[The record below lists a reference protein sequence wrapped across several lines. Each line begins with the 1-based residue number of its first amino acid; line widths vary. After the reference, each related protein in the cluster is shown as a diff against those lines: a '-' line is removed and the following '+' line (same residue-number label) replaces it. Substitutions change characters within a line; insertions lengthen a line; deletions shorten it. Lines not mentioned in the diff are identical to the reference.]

1 MRMKKKITLQSV
13 LLTLIVFALAAC
25 LLFPVYFL
33 VVASLQPTQYM
44 FSRGMSLVL
53 GDTGTLANYR
63 TLFDYREGMYFTWYK
78 NSILITLLQ
87 TMLSLFFSSMA
98 GYALGVYRFRGRGV
112 VFTLML
118 LVMMIPL
125 EIIML
130 PLYKLSIAMHSINTV
145 AGVILPFIL
154 SPICIFFFQ
163 QFVSGLGVSFMEAG
177 RIDGCTE
184 FGIYFRIM
192 VPLMKP
198 AFGAMTILIAMNS
211 WNGFLWPL
219 IVLRTN
225 ENLTLPIGLASLIS
239 ANAQKMEVLLPGAV
253 LSILPIVI
261 LFLFNQKKFISGLTS
276 GGVKA

>member
-1 MRMKKKITLQSV
+1 MSKKFTLQSV
-13 LLTLIVFALAAC
+13 LLIFGMILVAVC
-25 LLFPVYFL
+25 SLFPVYFL

-44 FSRGMSLVL
+44 FSRGLSLVL
-53 GDTGTLANYR
+53 GDTATFANYL
-63 TLFDYREGMYFTWYK
+63 TLFTYRDGLYFTWYF
-78 NSILITLLQ
+78 NSILITVLQ
-87 TMLSLFFSSMA
+87 TVFSLFFSSMV
-98 GYALGVYRFRGRGV
+98 GYALGVYRFRGRGL

-130 PLYKLSIAMHSINTV
+130 PLYKLSIAMNTINTI

-163 QFVSGLGVSFMEAG
+163 QFVAGIGDSFMEAG

-198 AFGAMTILIAMNS
+198 AFGAMTILIAMQS

-239 ANAQKMEVLLPGAV
+239 TNAEKMEVLLPGAV

-261 LFLFNQKKFISGLTS
+261 VFLFNQRKFIDGLTS
-276 GGVKA
+276 GGIKA

>member
-1 MRMKKKITLQSV
+1 MRKNIAVKSVGITVGMILV
-13 LLTLIVFALAAC
+13 AAC
-25 LLFPVYFL
+25 FLFPVYFL
-33 VVASLQPTQYM
+33 LVASLQPTQYM
-44 FSRGMSLVL
+44 FSRGLSLVI
-53 GDTGTLANYR
+53 GNNATIANYL
-63 TLFDYREGMYFTWYK
+63 TLFTYRDGLYFTWYL
-78 NSILITLLQ
+78 NSVLVTVLQ
-87 TMLSLFFSSMA
+87 TVLSLFFSSMV
-98 GYALGVYRFRGRGV
+98 GYALGVYRFRGRGL

-118 LVMMIPL
+118 LVMMIPV

-130 PLYKLSIAMHSINTV
+130 PLYKLSIAMNTINTI

-163 QFVSGLGVSFMEAG
+163 QFVSGIGDSFMEAG

-198 AFGAMTILIAMNS
+198 AFGAMTILIAMQS

-225 ENLTLPIGLASLIS
+225 ENLTLPIGLSSLIS
-239 ANAQKMEVLLPGAV
+239 ANAQKMEILLPGAV

-261 LFLFNQKKFISGLTS
+261 VFLFNQRKFIDGLTS
-276 GGVKA
+276 GGIKE

>member
-1 MRMKKKITLQSV
+1 MKKKITLQSA
-13 LLTLIVFALAAC
+13 LLTLAVLIAALVA
-25 LLFPVYFL
+25 LFPVYFL

-44 FSRGMSLVL
+44 FSRGLSLVL
-53 GDTGTLANYR
+53 GDTATLANYR
-63 TLFDYREGMYFTWYK
+63 TLAEYRDGLYLSWYK
-78 NSILITLLQ
+78 NSIMITVLQ
-87 TMLSLFFSSMA
+87 TVLSLFFSSLA
-98 GYALGVYRFRGRGV
+98 GYALGVYRFRGRGL

-130 PLYKLSIAMHSINTV
+130 PLYKLCIGMGIINTI

-163 QFVSGLGVSFMEAG
+163 QFVSGLGDSFMEAG

-192 VPLMKP
+192 MPLMKP
-198 AFGAMTILIAMNS
+198 AFGAMTILMAMNS

-219 IVLRTN
+219 IILRTN

>member
-1 MRMKKKITLQSV
+1 MKQRVLYKTIGMTL
-13 LLTLIVFALAAC
+13 LMILIAALF
-25 LLFPVYFL
+25 LFPVYFL
-33 VVASLQPTQYM
+33 IVASLQPTQYM
-44 FSRGMSLVL
+44 FSRGLSLVI
-53 GDTGTLANYR
+53 GDTATLGNYF
-63 TLFDYREGMYFTWYK
+63 TLFAYRDGMYFVWYW
-78 NSILITLLQ
+78 NSIVIAVLQ
-87 TMLSLFFSSMA
+87 TVLALFFSSMV
-98 GYALGVYRFRGRGV
+98 GYALGVYRFRGRGI

-130 PLYKLSIAMHSINTV
+130 PLYKLTVTMHTINTV
-145 AGVILPFIL
+145 FGVILPFIL
-154 SPICIFFFQ
+154 SPICMFFFQ
-163 QFVSGLGVSFMEAG
+163 QFVSGISDSFMEAG
-177 RIDGCTE
+177 RMDGCTE

-198 AFGAMTILIAMNS
+198 AFGAMTILIAMGS

-225 ENLTLPIGLASLIS
+225 ENLTLPIGLTSLIS
-239 ANAQKMEVLLPGAV
+239 ANTEKMEVLLPGAV

-261 LFLFNQKKFISGLTS
+261 LFLFNQRKFIDGLTS

>member
-1 MRMKKKITLQSV
+1 MRKKITVKSV
-13 LLTLIVFALAAC
+13 GLTVGMILIAVCA
-25 LLFPVYFL
+25 LFPVYFL
-33 VVASLQPTQYM
+33 LVASLQPTQYM
-44 FSRGMSLVL
+44 FSRGLSLVL
-53 GDTGTLANYR
+53 GDMATTVNYL
-63 TLFDYREGMYFTWYK
+63 TLFAYRDGLYFIWYL
-78 NSILITLLQ
+78 NSALITVSQ
-87 TMLSLFFSSMA
+87 TVFSLFFSSMA
-98 GYALGVYRFRGRGV
+98 GYALGVYRFRGRGL
-112 VFTLML
+112 VFTLVL

-130 PLYKLSIAMHSINTV
+130 PLYKLSIAMNTINTI

-163 QFVSGLGVSFMEAG
+163 QFVSGIDDSFMEAG

-198 AFGAMTILIAMNS
+198 AFGAMTILLVMNS

-225 ENLTLPIGLASLIS
+225 KNLTLPIGLASLIS
-239 ANAQKMEVLLPGAV
+239 SSAEKMEVLLPGAV

-261 LFLFNQKKFISGLTS
+261 VFLFNQHKFIDGLTA

>member
-1 MRMKKKITLQSV
+1 
-13 LLTLIVFALAAC
+13 
-25 LLFPVYFL
+25 
-33 VVASLQPTQYM
+33 M
-44 FSRGMSLVL
+44 FSRGLSLVL
-53 GDTGTLANYR
+53 GDTATFSNFRTLAEYR
-63 TLFDYREGMYFTWYK
+63 GGMYFSWYK
-78 NSILITLLQ
+78 NSIMITVLQ
-87 TMLSLFFSSMA
+87 TILALFFSSMT
-98 GYALGVYRFRGRGV
+98 GYALGVYRFRGRGLI
-112 VFTLML
+112 FTLML

-130 PLYKLSIAMHSINTV
+130 PLYKLCIGLKIINTT

-163 QFVSGLGVSFMEAG
+163 QFASSLGDSFMEAA

-192 VPLMKP
+192 IPLMKP
-198 AFGAMTILIAMNS
+198 AFGAMTILMAMNS

-219 IVLRTN
+219 VVLRTN
-225 ENLTLPIGLASLIS
+225 EKLTLPIGLASLIS

-253 LSILPIVI
+253 LSIVPIVI

>member
-1 MRMKKKITLQSV
+1 MKRKKKWQSF
-13 LLTLIVFALAAC
+13 LLTLLVVAVAFCA
-25 LLFPVYFL
+25 LFPVYFL

-44 FSRGMSLVL
+44 FSRGLNLVL
-53 GDTGTLANYR
+53 GSTATLDNYK
-63 TLFDYREGMYFTWYK
+63 TLFEYRHGLYSTWYI
-78 NSILITLLQ
+78 NSVSITVIQTVASVLLS
-87 TMLSLFFSSMA
+87 SLV
-98 GYALGVYRFRGRGV
+98 GYALGMYTFKGKKL

-130 PLYKLSIAMHSINTV
+130 PLYKLTINLKIINTR
-145 AGVILPFIL
+145 AGVILPFVL
-154 SPICIFFFQ
+154 SPVCIFFFQ
-163 QFVSGLGVSFMEAG
+163 QFASGLDHSYMEAG

-184 FGIYFRIM
+184 FGIYTRIM

-198 AFGAMTILIAMNS
+198 AFGAMTILMAMNS

-219 IVLRTN
+219 IQLRTN
-225 ENLTLPIGLASLIS
+225 KNLTLPIGLASLIS
-239 ANAQKMEVLLPGAV
+239 ADAQKMEVLLPGSV

-261 LFLFNQKKFISGLTS
+261 LFLLNQRKFIAGLTS

>member
-1 MRMKKKITLQSV
+1 MKRKISVQSV
-13 LLTLIVFALAAC
+13 MLTLIVLVAALVA
-25 LLFPVYFL
+25 LFPIYFL
-33 VVASLQPTQYM
+33 IIASFQPTQYM
-44 FSRGMSLVL
+44 FSRGLSLVL
-53 GDTGTLANYR
+53 GDTATVANFQTLAEYR
-63 TLFDYREGMYFTWYK
+63 DGMYFSWYQ
-78 NSILITLLQ
+78 NSILITVLQ
-87 TMLSLFFSSMA
+87 TILSLFFSSMA
-98 GYALGVYRFRGRGV
+98 GYALGVYRFRGRGLI
-112 VFTLML
+112 FTLML
-118 LVMMIPL
+118 LIMMIPL

-130 PLYKLSIAMHSINTV
+130 PLYKLSVGMKIINTT

-154 SPICIFFFQ
+154 SPVCMFFFQ
-163 QFVSGLGVSFMEAG
+163 QFVSGLENGFMEAA

-198 AFGAMTILIAMNS
+198 AFGAMTILMAMNS

-225 ENLTLPIGLASLIS
+225 ENFTLPIGLATLVS

-253 LSILPIVI
+253 LSIVPIVV

-276 GGVKA
+276 GGIKA

>member
-1 MRMKKKITLQSV
+1 MMKKKITWQSV
-13 LLTLIVFALAAC
+13 LLTIFILIAALVA
-25 LLFPVYFL
+25 LFPVYFL
-33 VVASLQPTQYM
+33 IVASLQPTQYM
-44 FSRGMSLVL
+44 FSRGLSLVL
-53 GDTGTLANYR
+53 GDTATFSNFRTLAEYR
-63 TLFDYREGMYFTWYK
+63 GGMYFSWYK
-78 NSILITLLQ
+78 NSIMITVLQ
-87 TMLSLFFSSMA
+87 TILALFFSSMT
-98 GYALGVYRFRGRGV
+98 GYALGVYRFRGRGLI
-112 VFTLML
+112 FTLML

-130 PLYKLSIAMHSINTV
+130 PLYKLCIGLKIINTT

-163 QFVSGLGVSFMEAG
+163 QFASSLGDSFMEAA

-192 VPLMKP
+192 IPLMKP
-198 AFGAMTILIAMNS
+198 AFGAMTILMAMNS

-219 IVLRTN
+219 VVLRTN
-225 ENLTLPIGLASLIS
+225 EKLTLPIGLASLIS

-253 LSILPIVI
+253 LSIVPIVI

>member
-1 MRMKKKITLQSV
+1 MRSV
-13 LLTLIVFALAAC
+13 GLTILMILVAVCA
-25 LLFPVYFL
+25 LFPVYFL

-44 FSRGMSLVL
+44 FSRGLSLVL
-53 GDTGTLANYR
+53 GDTATISNYL
-63 TLFDYREGMYFTWYK
+63 TLFAYRDGLYFTWYF
-78 NSILITLLQ
+78 NSVLITVLQ
-87 TMLSLFFSSMA
+87 TVLSLFFSSMV
-98 GYALGVYRFRGRGV
+98 GYALGVYRFRGKGL

-130 PLYKLSIAMHSINTV
+130 PLYKLSIAMNTINTI

-163 QFVSGLGVSFMEAG
+163 QFVAGISDSFLEAG

-198 AFGAMTILIAMNS
+198 AFGAMTILMAMNS

-239 ANAQKMEVLLPGAV
+239 SSAQKMEVLLPGAV

-261 LFLFNQKKFISGLTS
+261 LFLCNQRKFIDGLTS